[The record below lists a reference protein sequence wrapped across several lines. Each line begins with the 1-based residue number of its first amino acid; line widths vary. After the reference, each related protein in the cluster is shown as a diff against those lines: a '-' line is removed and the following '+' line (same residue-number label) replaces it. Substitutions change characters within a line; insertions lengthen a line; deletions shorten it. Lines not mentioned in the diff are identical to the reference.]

1 MNKTTFVA
9 FFIANDKWF
18 DWMGKE
24 MGGCCITYI
33 KSGTIHILSLL
44 YPCNLIHT
52 TMPKEKTNKV
62 MELENPEVD
71 AQFTSQEQLEKK
83 YAKEA
88 AETLLKEKTEKLKI
102 ETMAKVVSLVDDKDR
117 ELLTKL
123 DKIVQDA
130 VTEAVAIG
138 QVPGLQFA
146 DSQVGVYEVGEDP
159 FASPMSKM
167 IGGRLDTVLGSL

>member
-1 MNKTTFVA
+1 
-9 FFIANDKWF
+9 
-18 DWMGKE
+18 
-24 MGGCCITYI
+24 
-33 KSGTIHILSLL
+33 
-44 YPCNLIHT
+44 
-52 TMPKEKTNKV
+52 MPKEKTNKV

-71 AQFTSQEQLEKK
+71 AQFTSQEKLEKK
-83 YAKEA
+83 YAREA
-88 AETLLKEKTEKLKI
+88 AETLLKEKTEKLKL

-138 QVPGLQFA
+138 QVSGLPTETMDNLTGSLKDSFERAINPSDAHRASKYRQLYYNQRLAFSHLLSALQFA

-167 IGGRLDTVLGSL
+167 VGGRLDTILGTM

>member
-1 MNKTTFVA
+1 
-9 FFIANDKWF
+9 
-18 DWMGKE
+18 
-24 MGGCCITYI
+24 
-33 KSGTIHILSLL
+33 
-44 YPCNLIHT
+44 
-52 TMPKEKTNKV
+52 MPKEKTNKV

-71 AQFTSQEQLEKK
+71 AQFTSQEKLEKK

-88 AETLLKEKTEKLKI
+88 AETLLKEKTEKLKL

-130 VTEAVAIG
+130 VTEAIAIG
-138 QVPGLQFA
+138 QVSGLPTETMDNLTGSLKDSFERAINPSDAHRASKYKQLYYNQRLAFSHLLSALQFA

-167 IGGRLDTVLGSL
+167 IGGRLDSVLGTL